1 MSQIIELLKSI
12 NYQVSKEL
20 LFNYKTLNITD
31 SELIILIYLIN
42 QTSNTY
48 NPKQIRNDLKLELD
62 CQDRFTLLCED
73 SINISAKVFNHG
85 TQITSATVTYTV
97 NTDVKNDCYN
107 ISQIGNE
114 FTITNLKQTYKPLI
128 IDFAY
133 NNLHKQIEITL
144 GGYF

>member
-1 MSQIIELLKSI
+1 ML
-12 NYQVSKEL
+12 Y
-20 LFNYKTLNITD
+20 
-31 SELIILIYLIN
+31 
-42 QTSNTY
+42 
-48 NPKQIRNDLKLELD
+48 
-62 CQDRFTLLCED
+62 ED
-73 SINISAKVFNHG
+73 SINIGAKVFNHG

-97 NTDVKNDCYN
+97 NTEAKNDCYN